1 MRRTKHFDQRMNQ
14 RGIRN
19 AWIPVIFLYGK
30 KDGSRVTMDR
40 RICQMA
46 REEIKAQ
53 LKIIDSIEKG
63 GGWTIVTENDCLIT
77 AYRVDSYS
85 RSLANRKN

>member
-1 MRRTKHFDQRMNQ
+1 
-14 RGIRN
+14 
-19 AWIPVIFLYGK
+19 
-30 KDGSRVTMDR
+30 MDR

>member
-1 MRRTKHFDQRMNQ
+1 
-14 RGIRN
+14 
-19 AWIPVIFLYGK
+19 
-30 KDGSRVTMDR
+30 MDR
-40 RICQMA
+40 RLCQMA

-63 GGWTIVTENDCLIT
+63 GGWTIVTENGCLIT
-77 AYRVDSYS
+77 GYRVDSYS

>member
-1 MRRTKHFDQRMNQ
+1 MKRTKHFDQRMNQ
-14 RGIRN
+14 RGIRK
-19 AWIPVIFLYGK
+19 AWIPVIFQYGK
-30 KDGSRVTMDR
+30 KSGSHVTMDR

-77 AYRVDSYS
+77 AFRVDSYS
-85 RSLANRKN
+85 RSLANRNN